1 MLTSQESSESCPA
14 STPLTCQRLPW
25 KPKTWP
31 ILRHYAGTHLARIA
45 LPLGGIG
52 TGTVSLGGRGE
63 LRDWQI
69 MNRPA
74 RGFSGGMPGND
85 APFFAIYVR
94 TPDGAT
100 ATKALLGPLAAAEH
114 EHHEGRPANNH
125 GLPRFREAS
134 FDAAYPFGQV
144 HLSDPALPVRVS
156 LRGFNPLIPGDA
168 DNSSLPVAVLSYEV
182 TNLTA
187 SALTASVCGSL
198 RNFIGC
204 DGSQVK
210 YEWKG
215 ERVPVG
221 AKQNRNTFRVAAAN
235 NFRGLFLDSIGVDP
249 HSPAW
254 GTMALV
260 TGESAGVSHRT
271 SSAPNHWAG
280 ALLDFWDDFST
291 DGALTEKSSA
301 PTPSE
306 DDPMASL
313 CVQKEIPANGA
324 RTFTFFLTW
333 HFPNRPAWA
342 TYKLPT
348 GKEPLVGNH
357 YTTRFPEAWTVAA
370 DILPRMEELE
380 AETLRF
386 VAAVVQSDAPL
397 AIREAALFNL
407 PTLRSQTVFRLPGG
421 ELMAWEGVMA
431 EAGSCFGSC
440 THVWN
445 YESATPLLF
454 GELARTMREVEFT
467 YAMNHDGRM
476 AMRVML
482 PLERGA
488 EWKAKAADGQMGC
501 IVKFYREWHLHGDR
515 AFLERHWPQVRAALA
530 YAWTPGGWDGD
541 QDGVME
547 GCQHNTMDVDYH
559 GPNPQMGFWYL
570 AALRAA
576 ACMAK
581 EMGEVDFAMK
591 CEVLFARGSAFMDER
606 LFNGDYFEH
615 LVTDPVTHE
624 IVDWSG
630 ERANQMPH
638 FQLGPGCLVDQL
650 VGQSLAHL
658 AGLGELS
665 DPAKQRRA
673 IESVMRFNFLPSFAN
688 HFNNMRSYVIG
699 DEAGLL
705 MASWPRGRLAVPFPY
720 FAEAMT
726 GFEYTAAVS
735 MIQMGMDEDAL
746 RVIRAVRD
754 RFDGRKRNP
763 FDEPE
768 CGHHYGRAL
777 ASWNT
782 LVAWSGFHYSAVER
796 RIAFGA
802 RRGSHF
808 WSNGSAWGTFEVKGN
823 RAVLRVL
830 RGTLEADWLS
840 VVGHR
845 PCAIAPSLIDVG
857 QRREFELLPV

>member
-1 MLTSQESSESCPA
+1 MRRYDSD
-14 STPLTCQRLPW
+14 
-25 KPKTWP
+25 
-31 ILRHYAGTHLARIA
+31 HLARIA

-74 RGFSGGMPGND
+74 RGFSTVTPGND
-85 APFFAIYVR
+85 APFFALNVR
-94 TPDGAT
+94 HPDGT
-100 ATKALLGPLAAAEH
+100 TTTKALLGPIDAGEH
-114 EHHEGRPANNH
+114 EHHEGRPVNHH
-125 GLPRFREAS
+125 GLPRFAEAH

-144 HLSDPALPVRVS
+144 HLSDPALPLGVT
-156 LRGFNPLIPGDA
+156 LRGFNPLIPGDT

-182 TNLTA
+182 TNHGATTLA
-187 SALTASVCGSL
+187 VSVCGSL
-198 RNFIGC
+198 RNFIGR
-204 DGSQVK
+204 DGSNT
-210 YEWKG
+210 ERDWKG
-215 ERVPVG
+215 DIIPVC
-221 AKQNRNTFRVAAAN
+221 AKQNRNAFRATPGL
-235 NFRGLFLDSIGVDP
+235 RGLYFDSLGVNP
-249 HSPAW
+249 QSPAW

-260 TGESAGVSHRT
+260 TEESAGVTHRT
-271 SSAPNHWAG
+271 SSAPNHWAN
-280 ALLDFWDDFST
+280 ALLDFWDDFSA
-291 DGALTEKSSA
+291 DGALTEKTPPSSPPSPA
-301 PTPSE
+301 TTPPE

-313 CVQKEIPANGA
+313 CVRHQIPPGA
-324 RTFTFFLTW
+324 SRTFTFFLTW

-342 TYKLPT
+342 SFKLPT
-348 GKEPLVGNH
+348 GEEPIVGNH
-357 YTTRFPEAWTVAA
+357 YTTRFADAWAA
-370 DILPRMEELE
+370 AEDIVPRLAELE
-380 AETLRF
+380 NGTRLF
-386 VAAVVQSDAPL
+386 VEAVADSSAPEV
-397 AIREAALFNL
+397 IREAALFNL
-407 PTLRSQTVFRLPGG
+407 PTLRSQTVFRLPSG

-445 YESATPLLF
+445 YETATPLLF
-454 GELARTMREVEFT
+454 GHLARTQREVEFT
-467 YAMNHDGRM
+467 RATDVDGRM
-476 AMRVML
+476 AFRVVL
-482 PLERGA
+482 PLERA
-488 EWKAKAADGQMGC
+488 TEWQGKAADGQMGC
-501 IVKFYREWHLHGDR
+501 IVKFYREWQLLGDR
-515 AFLERHWPQVRAALA
+515 AFLERLWPQVRLALA
-530 YAWTPGGWDGD
+530 YAWTPGGWDAD

-576 ACMAK
+576 ARMAT
-581 EMGEVDFAMK
+581 EMGEPDFAAK
-591 CEVLFARGSAFMDER
+591 CETLFAKGSAFMDER

-615 LVTDPVTHE
+615 LITDPVTHE
-624 IVDWSG
+624 MVDWSG
-630 ERANQMPH
+630 ERTAQMPR

-650 VGQSLAHL
+650 VGQSIAHL
-658 AGLGELS
+658 AGLGTLS
-665 DPAKQRRA
+665 DPKKQRRA
-673 IESVMRFNFLPSFAN
+673 IESVMRHNFLPSFAG
-688 HFNNMRSYVIG
+688 HFNNMRSYVLG

-735 MIQMGMDEDAL
+735 MIQMGLDDDAL

-796 RIAFGA
+796 RIRFGP
-802 RRGSHF
+802 RPGCHF
-808 WSNGSAWGTFEVKGN
+808 WSNGSAWGTFERRGDE
-823 RAVLRVL
+823 AVLRVL
-830 RGTLEADWLS
+830 HG
-840 VVGHR
+840 
-845 PCAIAPSLIDVG
+845 
-857 QRREFELLPV
+857 ELRVEELAVEGFGACRVEPGFVSAGELRDYLLNAQ